1 MWNDEEVYN
10 QYYDTAGNYHWTGT
24 YSGEHTVRINQET
37 RRIKMKS
44 WVIVH
49 LSGEEDKIDNEG
61 SKQTFVNLDNVA
73 FMKEIDT
80 GTLIQFIG
88 DDSNYIIVAEPVS
101 TIAYSTL
108 L

>member
-1 MWNDEEVYN
+1 
-10 QYYDTAGNYHWTGT
+10 
-24 YSGEHTVRINQET
+24 
-37 RRIKMKS
+37 MKS
-44 WVIVH
+44 WVTVH
-49 LSGEEDKIDNEG
+49 LNSEEDR
-61 SKQTFVNLDNVA
+61 SKQTFINLENVV

-88 DDSNYIIVAEPVS
+88 DDSNYIVVVEPVS